1 MMKLSNQ
8 QISQIMQI
16 LQKIPDSAILID
28 MFLFETNPNK
38 KNELFNK
45 LKNIELLKNNTDW
58 LDVLVEVYEQQSS
71 KDKSKGK

>member
-8 QISQIMQI
+8 QISYIMQT

-28 MFLFETNPNK
+28 MFLFETNLNK
-38 KNELFNK
+38 KHELFNK

-58 LDVLVEVYEQQSS
+58 LDVLVEVHEQGE
-71 KDKSKGK
+71 SKGK

>member
-8 QISQIMQI
+8 QISYIMQT

-45 LKNIELLKNNTDW
+45 LKNIEPLKNNTDW
-58 LDVLVEVYEQQSS
+58 LDVLVEVHEQQSS
-71 KDKSKGK
+71 KGESKGK

>member
-1 MMKLSNQ
+1 MKLSNQ
-8 QISQIMQI
+8 QISHIMQA

-28 MFLFETNPNK
+28 MFLFETNQNK

-58 LDVLVEVYEQQSS
+58 LDVLVEVHEQGE
-71 KDKSKGK
+71 SKGK

>member
-1 MMKLSNQ
+1 MKLSNQ

>member
-8 QISQIMQI
+8 QISQIMQT
-16 LQKIPDSAILID
+16 LQKTPDAAIFID

-45 LKNIELLKNNTDW
+45 LKNIESLKNNTDW
-58 LDVLVEVYEQQSS
+58 LNVLIEVYE
-71 KDKSKGK
+71 KDKNKGK

>member
-58 LDVLVEVYEQQSS
+58 LDVLVEFYEQQSS
-71 KDKSKGK
+71 KDKNKGK

>member
-8 QISQIMQI
+8 QISHIMQT

-28 MFLFETNPNK
+28 MFLFETNANK

-58 LDVLVEVYEQQSS
+58 LDVLVEVHEQ
-71 KDKSKGK
+71 DESKGK

>member
-8 QISQIMQI
+8 QISQIMQT

-58 LDVLVEVYEQQSS
+58 LDVLVEVYEQQSN
-71 KDKSKGK
+71 KDKNKGK

>member
-58 LDVLVEVYEQQSS
+58 LDVLVEVYEQQRQ
-71 KDKSKGK
+71 KQRKINV

>member
-58 LDVLVEVYEQQSS
+58 LDVLVEVYEQKSS

>member
-8 QISQIMQI
+8 QISHIMQT

-28 MFLFETNPNK
+28 MFLFETNQNK

-58 LDVLVEVYEQQSS
+58 LDVLVEVHEQGE
-71 KDKSKGK
+71 SKGK